1 MISQKELAA
10 YLFEKAETF
19 NHPSF
24 IEKDPISLPH
34 RFSGLQDKEII
45 GFWVAMLSW
54 GNRTSI
60 INSGNKLIELMDDA
74 PYDFILN
81 HEEKDRER
89 FLNFKHRTF
98 QPLDSLYFLEFLQHY
113 YKNHTSLET
122 AFSQHLSSTDQNI
135 ENALIGFHN
144 LFFSLPD
151 APKRTRKHVATPAK
165 KSTCKRLCMFLRW
178 MVRKDNKGVDFGLW
192 SSISP
197 AQLMIPFDVHVER
210 IARRLKL
217 IKRKQRDWKT
227 VVELSTRLRR
237 LNPEDPVLFDY
248 ALFGIG
254 VLEKDVW
261 L

>member
-24 IEKDPISLPH
+24 IEKDPISIPH
-34 RFSGLQDKEII
+34 RFSSLQDIEII

-60 INSGNKLIELMDDA
+60 INSGNKLIELMDNA
-74 PYDFILN
+74 PFDFILN

-89 FLNFKHRTF
+89 FLDFKHRTF

-113 YKNHTSLET
+113 YKNHASLET

-135 ENALIGFHN
+135 ENALIGFHH
-144 LFFSLPD
+144 LFFSLPN

-165 KSTCKRLCMFLRW
+165 KSTCKRLCMYLRW
-178 MVRKDNKGVDFGLW
+178 MVRKDDKGVDFGLW
-192 SSISP
+192 NSIKP

-227 VVELSTRLRR
+227 VVELSARLRQ
-237 LNPEDPVLFDY
+237 LHPKDPVLFDY

-261 L
+261 I